1 MLQKIESTPKQLW
14 MGRGSQGA
22 TSQLIIASKH
32 AGEVFIEA
40 RRLGVEPV
48 TIQLDRRERAA
59 LIEWLLECG
68 DGLER

>member
-40 RRLGVEPV
+40 R
-48 TIQLDRRERAA
+48 
-59 LIEWLLECG
+59 
-68 DGLER
+68 